1 MGTDLYDFVNYK
13 TAKKLVWYHITIY
26 IGRAQA
32 TEKFLSFCLC
42 LNWDEFANERLS
54 VAAENKEIY

>member
-13 TAKKLVWYHITIY
+13 TAKKVWYHITIY

-54 VAAENKEIY
+54 VAAE